1 MGPRLIS
8 RGVPQTTSS
17 LRHVDAASMG
27 PRLISRG
34 VWLVSDTLLK
44 VIRLQWGR
52 GSLAAAWV
60 DYSNQQEETPC
71 FNGAAAH

>member
-1 MGPRLIS
+1 
-8 RGVPQTTSS
+8 
-17 LRHVDAASMG
+17 MG